1 MLSAMQ
7 RSARPRRVRPFGLS
21 IVELLV
27 GIAIGLFVL
36 AGATAVVTGQLTD
49 NRRLLLETQIQ
60 QDLRAAADLI
70 TRDLRRAGYWGNAV
84 SRVWPAPGAVL
95 ADNMYFVVPMASLGI
110 GGRTEINYSYSN
122 AGPLPFGTG
131 AENNN
136 RSVAETYGFTH
147 NSTNNTIDMKVG
159 ASGWQALTDP
169 NVVRITQ
176 FDVQINPQVLTVP
189 CAKTCPGGGTAC
201 WPQQTVRDVA
211 IVITGQA
218 VHDANVQRN
227 VRAGT
232 RLRNDSIAGACPV

>member
-7 RSARPRRVRPFGLS
+7 RSARPGRVRPFGLS

-70 TRDLRRAGYWGNAV
+70 TRDLRRAGYWGNAT
-84 SRVWPAPGAVL
+84 SRVWPAPGAAL
-95 ADNMYFVVPMASLGI
+95 LDNMYTALWTSAGV
-110 GGRTEINYSYSN
+110 GGRTEYNYSYSN
-122 AGPLPFGTG
+122 SGPLPFGTG
-131 AENNN
+131 PENNVRNAAEN
-136 RSVAETYGFTH
+136 YGFAL
-147 NSTNNTIDMKVG
+147 NS
-159 ASGWQALTDP
+159 ASGTIEMKLGAAPWQALTDP

-189 CAKTCPGGGTAC
+189 CSKTCPGGGTAC

-218 VHDANVQRN
+218 VHDANVQRS
-227 VRAGT
+227 VRSGT